1 MKKLFNFGDFIK
13 ESVDSNGLIKYSFSF
28 PVTKKYQL
36 KDDGTWTWDE
46 ICDFLKR
53 NGTDLRSDVEGSM
66 ELEEGEE
73 REVTD
78 DDIDDYVNKY
88 NMRSRNG
95 RMVSGGW
102 QDFKND
108 YGLDFEGGDLEM
120 EDYREMMNDFNESDL
135 EQYFD
140 FDDYQGEPFEL
151 YNLQLVEP
159 KRRGFYGKAEGT
171 FETNIELNEDQIKSI
186 KDYITGQCSDGWG
199 EGFEQ
204 QSRDEE
210 MDGLNFE
217 TSIHPWSFNNWN
229 VTISKI

>member
-1 MKKLFNFGDFIK
+1 MRKIFKFGDFIK
-13 ESVDSNGLIKYSFSF
+13 ESIDSNGLIKYSFSF

-46 ICDFLKR
+46 VCDFLKR
-53 NGTDLRSDVEGSM
+53 NGTDLRSDVESEM
-66 ELEEGEE
+66 DLEDGEE

-78 DDIDDYVNKY
+78 DDIDNYVNEYGRTGK
-88 NMRSRNG
+88 SRMG
-95 RMVSGGW
+95 SW
-102 QDFKND
+102 DKFKED
-108 YGLDFEGGDLEM
+108 YGLDFDGDMEM
-120 EDYREMMNDFNESDL
+120 EDYRVMMDDFNEGDL

-140 FDDYQGEPFEL
+140 FDNYQGEPFEL

-159 KRRGFYGKAEGT
+159 KRRGYYGSAEGT
-171 FETNIELNEDQIKSI
+171 FETNIELNEEQLKHI
-186 KDYITGQCSDGWG
+186 KDYISGQCSDGWG

-217 TSIHPWSFNNWN
+217 TSIHPWSYDNWN
-229 VTISKI
+229 VTINKI

>member
-1 MKKLFNFGDFIK
+1 MKKIFNFGDFIK
-13 ESVDSNGLIKYSFSF
+13 ESVDSNGLIRYSFSF
-28 PVTKKYQL
+28 PVNKKYQL

-46 ICDFLKR
+46 VCDFLKR

-66 ELEEGEE
+66 DLEDGEE

-78 DDIDDYVNKY
+78 DDIDKFVNEY
-88 NMRSRNG
+88 GVNNG
-95 RMVSGGW
+95 RRRHGGW
-102 QDFKND
+102 DRFKED
-108 YGLDFEGGDLEM
+108 YGLDFDGGDMEM
-120 EDYREMMNDFNESDL
+120 EDYRVMMDDFNEGDL

-140 FDDYQGEPFEL
+140 WDNYNGEPFEL

-159 KRRGFYGKAEGT
+159 RRRGYYGTAEGT
-171 FETNIELNEDQIKSI
+171 FETNIELNEEQLNHI

-217 TSIHPWSFNNWN
+217 TSIHPWKYDNWN
-229 VTISKI
+229 VTITKI